1 MQIVTKAITA
11 KARTITAISL
21 KWAASTIKSTT
32 TTRSKPQ
39 SIAILNELQQ
49 CKNDNRNK
57 ISDNNNGNNINECKQ
72 CKQRQKRWQQKQQQ

>member
-39 SIAILNELQQ
+39 SITILNELQQ

-57 ISDNNNGNNINECKQ
+57 MNT
-72 CKQRQKRWQQKQQQ
+72 

>member
-1 MQIVTKAITA
+1 MSIEILKENNTTSSNNRRRMQIVTKAITA

-21 KWAASTIKSTT
+21 EWAASTIKSTT

-57 ISDNNNGNNINECKQ
+57 MNT
-72 CKQRQKRWQQKQQQ
+72 

>member
-1 MQIVTKAITA
+1 MSIEILKENNTTSRNNRRRMQIVTKAITA

-39 SIAILNELQQ
+39 SITILNELQQ

-57 ISDNNNGNNINECKQ
+57 MNT
-72 CKQRQKRWQQKQQQ
+72 

>member
-1 MQIVTKAITA
+1 MSIEILKENNTTSSNNRRRMQIVTKAITA
-11 KARTITAISL
+11 KARTTTAISL

-57 ISDNNNGNNINECKQ
+57 MNT
-72 CKQRQKRWQQKQQQ
+72 

>member
-1 MQIVTKAITA
+1 MSIEILKENNTTSSNNRRRMQIVTKAITA

-21 KWAASTIKSTT
+21 KWAASTIKPTT

-57 ISDNNNGNNINECKQ
+57 MNT
-72 CKQRQKRWQQKQQQ
+72 

>member
-1 MQIVTKAITA
+1 MSIEILKENNTTSSNNRRRMQIVTKAITA

-32 TTRSKPQ
+32 TTGSKPQ

-57 ISDNNNGNNINECKQ
+57 MNT
-72 CKQRQKRWQQKQQQ
+72 

>member
-1 MQIVTKAITA
+1 MSIEILKENNTTSSNNRRRMQIVTKAITA
-11 KARTITAISL
+11 KARTITATSL

-57 ISDNNNGNNINECKQ
+57 MNT
-72 CKQRQKRWQQKQQQ
+72 

>member
-1 MQIVTKAITA
+1 MSIEILKENNTTSSNHRRRMQIVTKAITA

-57 ISDNNNGNNINECKQ
+57 MNT
-72 CKQRQKRWQQKQQQ
+72 